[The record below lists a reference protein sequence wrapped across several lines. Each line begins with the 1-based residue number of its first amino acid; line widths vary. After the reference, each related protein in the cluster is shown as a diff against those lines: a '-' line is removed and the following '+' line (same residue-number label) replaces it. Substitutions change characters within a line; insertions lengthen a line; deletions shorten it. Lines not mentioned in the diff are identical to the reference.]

1 MSTINCLG
9 KLIDLEIPR
18 VMGILNLTPDSFY
31 PGSRHNSLD
40 SALEQA
46 GQFIS
51 DGADFLDI
59 GGYSSRP
66 GAKDISQQEE
76 ADRVLPAIEA
86 IVKAYPEVP
95 ISIDT
100 FRSSVARQA
109 LEAGAALINDIS
121 GASASPD
128 MLELAAAK
136 SVPIILMHMRG
147 TPRNMQQLTD
157 YEDLIGEVLK
167 YFSGLLERAKKA
179 GVKDCIV
186 DPGFGFAKTREQNFE
201 LLAKLDHLKILEVP
215 ILAGVS
221 RKSMIYKT
229 LGIAPEDALNG
240 TTALH
245 MSALERGACI
255 LRVHDPRE
263 ASQCIQ
269 LWKELAR

>member
-31 PGSRHNSLD
+31 PGSRHNSAG

-51 DGADFLDI
+51 EGADFLDI

-66 GAKDISQQEE
+66 GAQDISQQEE

-86 IVKAYPEVP
+86 ITKAHPEVP

-121 GASASPD
+121 GAAASPD
-128 MLELAAAK
+128 MLELAGK
-136 SVPIILMHMRG
+136 KNVPIILMHMRG

-157 YEDLIGEVLK
+157 YQDLIGEVLQ
-167 YFSGLLERAKKA
+167 YFSGLLDRAKKA
-179 GVKDCIV
+179 GVNDCIV

-201 LLAKLDHLKILEVP
+201 LLAKLDQLKILGVP
-215 ILAGVS
+215 VLAGVS

-229 LGIAPEDALNG
+229 LEIAPEEALNG

-245 MSALERGACI
+245 MAALERGARI